1 MVVCVYLTHGCW
13 SYSKGMSSDKLVK
26 FLISRFVFRQ
36 ILKDVVK
43 GKILILLLVL
53 TKISSACS
61 CWLTTEHGF
70 IWAFAGPVVCVLIV
84 NTVMFVKALVIAHRS
99 LARKQPEKNTGNTLT
114 LLKGLSYTTTQFD
127 QRNYN

>member
-1 MVVCVYLTHGCW
+1 MLR
-13 SYSKGMSSDKLVK
+13 VK
-26 FLISRFVFRQ
+26 FLSLFF
-36 ILKDVVK
+36 
-43 GKILILLLVL
+43 VL
-53 TKISSACS
+53 TKRSFACS

-114 LLKGLSYTTTQFD
+114 LLKGSSSYTTTQFD
-127 QRNYN
+127 QRNYNLIESLSKICYLQYGLGALYCTPTMLVSMENL